1 VTPGVKQG
9 LWYVFTALLN
19 EGEEVLTPEPSWVS
33 YSAAVSLAGGKLI
46 QVPTAAEDNYF
57 PSKEQWEQHITP
69 KTRLILL
76 NTPCNP
82 TGRVYSKEE
91 LTIVAE
97 LAKEHDLIVV
107 SDEVYAR
114 IIFDSNV
121 FISIAALDGMRERT
135 IVANGFS
142 KAYAMPGFR
151 VGYLAG
157 PAPIIDLCG
166 LINQHTITCVGAMN
180 QHGALAALTGRQD
193 WVNEMVVAYE
203 QRRDYVVQALRSNE
217 KLHWHAPE
225 GTFYGWI
232 DLGSVICEDPRDI
245 SQRLLK
251 YCGIVA
257 VSGDAFGQSQKE
269 YVRVSFAVD
278 DETVVKAADILAGL
292 SNLPQKY

>member
-1 VTPGVKQG
+1 MVG
-9 LWYVFTALLN
+9 
-19 EGEEVLTPEPSWVS
+19 
-33 YSAAVSLAGGKLI
+33 
-46 QVPTAAEDNYF
+46 
-57 PSKEQWEQHITP
+57 
-69 KTRLILL
+69 
-76 NTPCNP
+76 
-82 TGRVYSKEE
+82 
-91 LTIVAE
+91 IVGI
-97 LAKEHDLIVV
+97 H
-107 SDEVYAR
+107 
-114 IIFDSNV
+114 
-121 FISIAALDGMRERT
+121 T
-135 IVANGFS
+135 NGFS

>member
-1 VTPGVKQG
+1 MSGYYFTLTIAERIWLDCQVRYDPSEEIIVTPGVKQG

-121 FISIAALDGMRERT
+121 FISIAAIDC
-135 IVANGFS
+135 
-142 KAYAMPGFR
+142 KFR
-151 VGYLAG
+151 SIA
-157 PAPIIDLCG
+157 
-166 LINQHTITCVGAMN
+166 TT
-180 QHGALAALTGRQD
+180 
-193 WVNEMVVAYE
+193 
-203 QRRDYVVQALRSNE
+203 
-217 KLHWHAPE
+217 
-225 GTFYGWI
+225 
-232 DLGSVICEDPRDI
+232 
-245 SQRLLK
+245 
-251 YCGIVA
+251 
-257 VSGDAFGQSQKE
+257 
-269 YVRVSFAVD
+269 
-278 DETVVKAADILAGL
+278 L
-292 SNLPQKY
+292 SE